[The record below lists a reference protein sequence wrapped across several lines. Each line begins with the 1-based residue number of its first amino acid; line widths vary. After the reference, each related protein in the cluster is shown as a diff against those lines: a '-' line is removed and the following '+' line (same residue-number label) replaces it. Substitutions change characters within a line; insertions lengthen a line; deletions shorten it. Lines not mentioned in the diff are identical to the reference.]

1 MFRPFES
8 FNRFIQFK
16 PLKMKTSRALEL
28 NLIGPRHLT
37 GAERRIAL
45 TGRRVFPSIPVRRRL
60 SIFVEAFERYR
71 RFWRK
76 IFNEVEGMACSRR
89 TVQFRLFVWTIL
101 PAVAFGAV
109 FPDVTVAQAQKIR
122 IAYSSRSNTVTPLYV
137 AADKG
142 LFRDEGLEVELIQVS
157 PRLGAMAV
165 MNGDVA
171 FTTSFTSTFR
181 AILQGLPLK
190 LVLVAL
196 KKGVYYLV
204 TRPEIK
210 NVQELKGKKLGIATI
225 RGTDSIVA
233 EELLR
238 SKGFNPNQ
246 LQQIVIG
253 DTALRA
259 QALMTGVVQAVSL
272 SPPHDLL
279 LKNLGY
285 NILAGPPEVGLPASG
300 LFTSNRLLKENPQ
313 VVNRSLRAVLRANR
327 FIAANR
333 QETIA
338 VMSKWLAQTQE
349 VAGQSYDV
357 ELKALTKDG
366 QMTDA
371 ELESLIDRLGE
382 KKAALDGVRDFNPI
396 RQAIKELDT
405 KQ

>member
-1 MFRPFES
+1 M
-8 FNRFIQFK
+8 
-16 PLKMKTSRALEL
+16 
-28 NLIGPRHLT
+28 
-37 GAERRIAL
+37 
-45 TGRRVFPSIPVRRRL
+45 RRL
-60 SIFVEAFERYR
+60 LLAGLAAVLIADVHPD
-71 RFWRK
+71 
-76 IFNEVEGMACSRR
+76 
-89 TVQFRLFVWTIL
+89 
-101 PAVAFGAV
+101 PAN
-109 FPDVTVAQAQKIR
+109 AQGQKIR

-142 LFRDEGLEVELIQVS
+142 FFREEGLEVELIQVS

-165 MNGDVA
+165 INGDVA

-190 LVLVAL
+190 LVMVAL
-196 KKGVYYLV
+196 KKGIYYLV
-204 TRPEIK
+204 TRPEMK
-210 NVQELKGKKLGIATI
+210 NIQELKGKKLGIATI

-233 EELLR
+233 DELLR
-238 SKGFNPNQ
+238 SKGFNPAL

-253 DTALRA
+253 DTRLRA

-279 LKNLGY
+279 LKNMGY

-300 LFTSNRLLKENPQ
+300 LFTSNRLLQENPQ
-313 VVNRSLRAVLRANR
+313 AVNRALRAVLRANR

-338 VMSKWLAQTQE
+338 VMLKWLPQTQE

-357 ELKALTKDG
+357 ELKALTKNG
-366 QMTDA
+366 EMTDA
-371 ELESLIDRLGE
+371 ELDNLIDRLAE
-382 KKAALDGVRDFNPI
+382 KKRPLDEVRDFNPI
-396 RQAIKELDT
+396 RQAMKELDR